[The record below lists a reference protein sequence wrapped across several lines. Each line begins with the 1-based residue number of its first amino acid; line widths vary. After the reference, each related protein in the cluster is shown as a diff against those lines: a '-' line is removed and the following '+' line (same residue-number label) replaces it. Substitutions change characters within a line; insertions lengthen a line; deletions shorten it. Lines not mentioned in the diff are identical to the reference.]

1 MSKTKIFSPP
11 GLYHEPAGGGLMPP
25 LRHLAAF
32 CATCMFHFIKFVGLS
47 TTDANFF
54 SVLTPWQYQTR
65 WKQPKLNEKYTP
77 LLHFI
82 LSFEGTSHR
91 KL

>member
-1 MSKTKIFSPP
+1 MDVLE
-11 GLYHEPAGGGLMPP
+11 GAYAPP

-32 CATCMFHFIKFVGLS
+32 CATRMFHFIKFVCLS

-82 LSFEGTSHR
+82 SSFEGTSYK